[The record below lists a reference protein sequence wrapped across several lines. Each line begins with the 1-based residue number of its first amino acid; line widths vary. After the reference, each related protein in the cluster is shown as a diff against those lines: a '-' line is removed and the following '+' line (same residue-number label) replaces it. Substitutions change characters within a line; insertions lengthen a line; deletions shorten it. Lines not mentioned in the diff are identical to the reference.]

1 MRAHRCI
8 TEALLLEKLSQA
20 IKIRSKTH
28 KDAFESLN
36 GSDCSRRDIKLEF
49 RLNSSTSFITGLM
62 TGVRRRHVRF
72 VIKSLGKE

>member
-1 MRAHRCI
+1 MGAYRSI
-8 TEALLLEKLSQA
+8 TQALLLEKLSQA

-28 KDAFESLN
+28 KDAFESPN
-36 GSDCSRRDIKLEF
+36 GSDCSRRDIKSKF

-72 VIKSLGKE
+72 VIKSRGKE

>member
-1 MRAHRCI
+1 MRVHRCV
-8 TEALLLEKLSQA
+8 TEALLLEKLSQV

-28 KDAFESLN
+28 KDAFESPN
-36 GSDCSRRDIKLEF
+36 GSDCSRRDIKSKF